1 MLKSILQFS
10 PLLLTLPLNT
20 QAEEALI
27 AVATNFA
34 GVAQRI
40 ETEFE
45 SISTH
50 RVTLVTGS
58 TGKLYAQIVN
68 GAPFDAL
75 LAADQERPRLLEAS
89 GLAVT
94 GSGFTFAIGRLVL
107 ASMNAN
113 LIGFDLRE
121 TLTRGGTG
129 KLAIANPELAP
140 YGLASRKTLQ
150 SLHLWEGAREQIVMG
165 ENIGQTHALVAT
177 RNAELGFI
185 ALSQVV
191 AQRSAG
197 TLSYVE
203 VPEDL
208 HEPIRQEATLLRHGN
223 KNAAAIDFLV
233 FLRSKRAREMLS
245 EYGYGFDQRFAD

>member
-1 MLKSILQFS
+1 MKF
-10 PLLLTLPLNT
+10 PLLILALPLT
-20 QAEEALI
+20 IQAEEALL

-34 GVAQRI
+34 GVAQQL

-45 SISTH
+45 LTAHH
-50 RVTLVTGS
+50 RITLVTGS

-68 GAPFDAL
+68 GAPFDVL

-94 GSGFTFAIGRLVL
+94 GSRFTFAIGRLVL

-113 LIGFDLRE
+113 LIGPDLRE
-121 TLTRGGTG
+121 SLSRGLTG

-140 YGLASRKTLQ
+140 YGFASRKTLQ
-150 SLHLWEGAREQIVMG
+150 SLHLWDVVRERIVMG
-165 ENIGQTHALVAT
+165 ENIGQTFALVAT

-191 AQRSAG
+191 AQRGADA
-197 TLSYVE
+197 LSYIE

-208 HEPIRQEATLLRHGN
+208 HEPIRQDATLLQHGN
-223 KNAAAIDFLV
+223 ANAAAIEFLV
-233 FLRSKRAREMLS
+233 FLRSNRARAMLS
-245 EYGYGFDQRFAD
+245 EYGYGLDQRYVD